1 MVSNLQNRAH
11 RTIAT
16 GTTNSLHSVGLRLKL
31 IVVLIVV
38 SILFLG
44 FKGLTGMQNA
54 SNSIESLYKK
64 GMQHTIRAGRILD
77 ELGSA
82 RSQLL
87 LAFQHDPSS
96 KYALMHDHPIQIH
109 IEAIQTS
116 ISDLH
121 EIIDNQILA
130 PPWMTRKSR
139 HLSIERETRPSH

>member
-1 MVSNLQNRAH
+1 MTSNSLNSAH
-11 RTIAT
+11 RKNAKS
-16 GTTNSLHSVGLRLKL
+16 TTNSLHSVGFRLKL

-54 SNSIESLYKK
+54 SNSIETLYSK

-87 LAFQHDPSS
+87 LSFQHDPSS
-96 KYALMHDHPIQIH
+96 EYAQMHDHPIERH
-109 IEAIQTS
+109 IEDIEAS
-116 ISDLH
+116 IGGY
-121 EIIDNQILA
+121 
-130 PPWMTRKSR
+130 TKS
-139 HLSIERETRPSH
+139 LITKY

>member
-1 MVSNLQNRAH
+1 MTSNSLNSAH
-11 RTIAT
+11 RKSAKS
-16 GTTNSLHSVGLRLKL
+16 TTNSLHSVGFRLKL

-54 SNSIESLYKK
+54 SNSIESLYSK

-77 ELGSA
+77 DLGSA

-96 KYALMHDHPIQIH
+96 KYAHMHDH
-109 IEAIQTS
+109 
-116 ISDLH
+116 
-121 EIIDNQILA
+121 
-130 PPWMTRKSR
+130 
-139 HLSIERETRPSH
+139 

>member
-1 MVSNLQNRAH
+1 MVSNQHNNAH
-11 RTIAT
+11 RTIIA

-44 FKGLTGMQNA
+44 FKGLTGMQSA
-54 SNSIESLYKK
+54 SDSIESLYTK

-96 KYALMHDHPIQIH
+96 KYALIVQR
-109 IEAIQTS
+109 QT
-116 ISDLH
+116 
-121 EIIDNQILA
+121 
-130 PPWMTRKSR
+130 T
-139 HLSIERETRPSH
+139 